1 MESHNNKSSHHPGD
15 GAGTVLRIAKWDE
28 VFERADTR
36 KVKSLTWV
44 AMPLGFTSHGY
55 QAMLDEFQDK
65 AAAIYGC
72 WCALV
77 AYAASCTVR
86 GTLATSRGTPT
97 PITHLARVTGF
108 DAELYRQLIDWAEQP
123 EIGWLER
130 VPTAQVM
137 PKPEEKRSSGEPPDN
152 LPAHPETP
160 GKLPDYQTGQDRT
173 GQNRTTTR
181 PDQTRDRT
189 SVVGRSSWDLSW
201 GWEELSRLGRKFRRV
216 SGCSERAIDSA
227 ALAIVLGL
235 DLSCDRGFA
244 SDLAA
249 SLRSQQIRKPKKYA
263 AAAVRNRCGELGV
276 CPTELEAAVR
286 ARIAQVRPDE
296 VVA

>member
-1 MESHNNKSSHHPGD
+1 
-15 GAGTVLRIAKWDE
+15 
-28 VFERADTR
+28 
-36 KVKSLTWV
+36 
-44 AMPLGFTSHGY
+44 MPLGFTSHGY
-55 QAMLDEFQDK
+55 QAMLDEFGER

-108 DAELYRQLIDWAEQP
+108 DAELYRQLIDWALLP

-130 VPTAQVM
+130 VPTAQIT
-137 PKPEEKRSSGEPPDN
+137 PIPEENNASGEPPDN
-152 LPAHPETP
+152 LPVHPETP
-160 GKLPDYQTGQDRT
+160 GKLPDYQTGPDRT

-181 PDQTRDRT
+181 PDPTRDQA
-189 SVVGRSSWDLSW
+189 SVVGQSSWDLSW
-201 GWEELSRLGRKFRRV
+201 GWEDLCRLGRKFRRV
-216 SGCSERAIDSA
+216 SGCSEATIDSA
-227 ALAIVLGL
+227 SLAIVLGL

-244 SDLAA
+244 SDLA
-249 SLRSQQIRKPKKYA
+249 SNLRNQAIRKPKKYA
-263 AAAVRNRCGELGV
+263 AAAVRNRCGELGLD
-276 CPTELEAAVR
+276 TAELADAIR
-286 ARIAQVRPDE
+286 KRIEQVRPKE